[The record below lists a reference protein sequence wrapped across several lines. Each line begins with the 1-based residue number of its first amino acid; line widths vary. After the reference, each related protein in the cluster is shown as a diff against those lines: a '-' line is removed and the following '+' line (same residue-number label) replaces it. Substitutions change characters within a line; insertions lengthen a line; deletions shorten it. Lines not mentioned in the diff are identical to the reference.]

1 MKVAFLIHSLEVNSC
16 RYRVLQYL
24 PYLKEQ
30 GVDVSIHFFQR
41 KWKGKIKFY
50 STLNHYDILYIHRKL
65 FPPIE
70 FWTIRK
76 KVPKI
81 IYDFDDAVMYRSSG
95 ALSPYS
101 RSRRM
106 KFAYM
111 MRRVDGVVSG
121 NRFLESEVL
130 PYNNSVEVIPT
141 SIDLSRYHLK
151 ECYFKGNPVTL
162 GWLGSGST
170 VKYIRSLLPTLERVS
185 LKYPHIQLK
194 IVCDE
199 FPESSR
205 VPLVKKKW
213 SADEEEAD
221 LKSFDIGLMP
231 LTNDLWSKGKCGLKI
246 LQYFSV
252 GVPAVCTPI
261 GVNRDIVEDGVNGFW
276 AENEDQWEDRLLEM
290 IQEKGSW
297 KEMGLKGRERV
308 ERGYSL
314 TVNAPRLL
322 NVLKKVLRSEG
333 RSG

>member
-1 MKVAFLIHSLEVNSC
+1 MKVAFLIHSLEVNGC

-30 GVDVSIHFFQR
+30 GVDASVHFFQR
-41 KWKGKIKFY
+41 KWADKSKFY
-50 STLNHYDILYIHRKL
+50 RTLDQYDILYVHRKL

-70 FWTIRK
+70 FRIIRK

-95 ALSPYS
+95 ASSPHS
-101 RSRRM
+101 LSRRM

-111 MRRVDGVVSG
+111 MKRVDAVVAG

-130 PYNNSVEVIPT
+130 PYNASVEVIPT

-151 ECYFKGNPVTL
+151 EYSPEGDPVTL

-170 VKYIRSLLPTLERVS
+170 EKYIRSLLPTLERVS

-194 IVCDE
+194 IVSDR
-199 FPESSR
+199 FPESSKM
-205 VPLVKKKW
+205 PLIRKRW

-231 LTNDLWSKGKCGLKI
+231 LANDTWSKGKCGLKI

-252 GVPAVCTPI
+252 GVPAVCSPI
-261 GVNRDIVEDGVNGFW
+261 GVNRDIVEDGVSGYW
-276 AENEDQWEDRLLEM
+276 AENEEQWEDRILKM
-290 IQEKGSW
+290 IRERGSW
-297 KEMGLKGRERV
+297 REMGLRGRERV
-308 ERGYSL
+308 EQGYSL
-314 TVNAPRLL
+314 TVNAPRIL
-322 NVLKKVLRSEG
+322 NVLKKVLDSQG